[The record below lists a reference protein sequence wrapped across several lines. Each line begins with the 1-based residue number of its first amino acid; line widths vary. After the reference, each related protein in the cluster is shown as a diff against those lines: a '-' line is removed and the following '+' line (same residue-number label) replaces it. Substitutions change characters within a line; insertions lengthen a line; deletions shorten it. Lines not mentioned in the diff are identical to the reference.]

1 MRLYRCGKSLPYRW
15 PRQQF
20 GRRPS
25 ACTHQPDRRGP
36 STSKDSPQRE
46 ALLRWPCS
54 TLRPLLDSLRAE
66 VCHPRW
72 HPPARPVAYCCAI
85 ARCCRQWVGE
95 PTCVDTTHA
104 AQHHVLSLSLF
115 LSLSLSL
122 SLYPSPRRPESLAP
136 PIFVLLLLLSAS
148 HPAACSR
155 TVKPLLDRTHFTCL
169 VRTNSARARPNDSC
183 L

>member
-54 TLRPLLDSLRAE
+54 TLRPPLDSLRAE

-104 AQHHVLSLSLF
+104 AQHHVLSLSL
-115 LSLSLSL
+115 SLSLSL
-122 SLYPSPRRPESLAP
+122 ALPFPTSSRISCTTNLCPPSLA
-136 PIFVLLLLLSAS
+136 ICLSSRGVLKNGQAPVGPHALHLLGANEL
-148 HPAACSR
+148 R
-155 TVKPLLDRTHFTCL
+155 
-169 VRTNSARARPNDSC
+169 ARATE
-183 L
+183 